1 MPFIRK
7 VRKVRGRLPHLSGLP
22 HLPGVPHLNVNRPL
36 IITDPC
42 LHKIEH
48 FPLLL
53 PLLDLFIAFI
63 YTLCDFLFHQVVI
76 NNTTRFDS
84 TWILNGELTE
94 RSFLSDDLQQFCT
107 DFPIYLLKKAQNS
120 LAIIGIQEEGK
131 IVARSFLVC

>member
-1 MPFIRK
+1 MDRWVTPPKRFASPSW
-7 VRKVRGRLPHLSGLP
+7 GHL
-22 HLPGVPHLNVNRPL
+22 HVNRTL
-36 IITDPC
+36 IITDPG

-48 FPLLL
+48 SPLLL

-76 NNTTRFDS
+76 NGTTRFDS

-107 DFPIYLLKKAQNS
+107 DFPIYVLKKAQNS
-120 LAIIGIQEEGK
+120 LAIKGIQEAGK
-131 IVARSFLVC
+131 IVARSFLVF